1 MKNQLLHTPEGV
13 RDIYNEECEKKLELQ
28 DRLHKA
34 LKRHGYHSIQTPT
47 FEFFDIFGK
56 EVGTI
61 PSNELY
67 KFFDREGNTLVLRPD
82 ITPSIA
88 RSAAKYFMDEDMPI
102 RLSYMGNTFINNHSY
117 QGRLKESTQL
127 GAELIGDDTVDGDAE
142 MIAMAIDALK
152 SSGLKDFQIS
162 VGHVEFFR
170 GLMEAAG
177 LSEEQEEVIRELI
190 ANKNF
195 FGVEEEISD
204 CSMNQNLKELFGML
218 GTIYDNAASFEEAKT
233 YAADYPKVYKAI
245 RRLED
250 LDAVLKVYDVDKYV
264 TYEFGMLS
272 SYHYYTGVIFAG
284 YTYGS
289 GEPIVKGGRYDKLLT
304 YFGKDAASIGFAIV
318 VDQLM
323 AAISRQKIEITVK
336 HDNQL
341 IVYKPEYRR
350 EAVKKAIALSEMD
363 YEDDAAII
371 EKELGGGWVGEE
383 ALAIAVYCC
392 LKYPYCIKKAMIA
405 AVNHSGDSDSTGAVA
420 GNIIGAYLGMSA
432 VPKDWMDR
440 LELVDVMQEQIDDI
454 MLMIRD
460 R

>member
-67 KFFDREGNTLVLRPD
+67 KFFDREGNSLVLRPD

-152 SSGLKDFQIS
+152 SSGLKNFQIS

-218 GTIYDNAASFEEAKT
+218 GTIYDNAASFEGAKT

-350 EAVKKAIALSEMD
+350 EAVKKAIALRAKDCNVELIAWAMDKSKAD
-363 YEDDAAII
+363 YEAYALRNQIA
-371 EKELGGGWVGEE
+371 ELTFMDGE
-383 ALAIAVYCC
+383 
-392 LKYPYCIKKAMIA
+392 
-405 AVNHSGDSDSTGAVA
+405 
-420 GNIIGAYLGMSA
+420 
-432 VPKDWMDR
+432 
-440 LELVDVMQEQIDDI
+440 
-454 MLMIRD
+454 
-460 R
+460 

>member
-61 PSNELY
+61 PSSELY

-88 RSAAKYFMDEDMPI
+88 RSAAKYFMDEEMPI

-127 GAELIGDDTVDGDAE
+127 GAELIGDDTVDADAE

-233 YAADYPKVYKAI
+233 YAADYPRVYKAI

-250 LDAVLKVYDVDKYV
+250 LDAVLKIYGVDKYV

-289 GEPIVKGGRYDKLLT
+289 GEPVVKGGRYDKLLT

-350 EAVKKAIALSEMD
+350 EAVKKAIALRAKDCNVELIAWAMDKSKAD
-363 YEDDAAII
+363 YEAYALRNQIA
-371 EKELGGGWVGEE
+371 ELTVMDGE
-383 ALAIAVYCC
+383 
-392 LKYPYCIKKAMIA
+392 
-405 AVNHSGDSDSTGAVA
+405 
-420 GNIIGAYLGMSA
+420 
-432 VPKDWMDR
+432 
-440 LELVDVMQEQIDDI
+440 
-454 MLMIRD
+454 
-460 R
+460 

>member
-61 PSNELY
+61 PSSELY

-127 GAELIGDDTVDGDAE
+127 GAELIGDDTVDADAE

-204 CSMNQNLKELFGML
+204 CSMNQKLKELFGML

-233 YAADYPKVYKAI
+233 YAADYPRVYKAI

-250 LDAVLKVYDVDKYV
+250 LDAVLKIYGVDKYV

-289 GEPIVKGGRYDKLLT
+289 GEPVVKGGRYDKLLT

-323 AAISRQKIEITVK
+323 AAISRQKIEIIVK

-350 EAVKKAIALSEMD
+350 EAVKKAIALRAKDCNVELIAWAMDKSKAD
-363 YEDDAAII
+363 YEAYALRNQIA
-371 EKELGGGWVGEE
+371 ELTFMDGE
-383 ALAIAVYCC
+383 
-392 LKYPYCIKKAMIA
+392 
-405 AVNHSGDSDSTGAVA
+405 
-420 GNIIGAYLGMSA
+420 
-432 VPKDWMDR
+432 
-440 LELVDVMQEQIDDI
+440 
-454 MLMIRD
+454 
-460 R
+460 

>member
-152 SSGLKDFQIS
+152 SSGLKNFQIS

-272 SYHYYTGVIFAG
+272 SYHYYTGVIFSG

-350 EAVKKAIALSEMD
+350 EAVKKAIALRAKDCNVELIVWAMDKSKAD
-363 YEDDAAII
+363 YEAYALRNQIA
-371 EKELGGGWVGEE
+371 ELTFMDGE
-383 ALAIAVYCC
+383 
-392 LKYPYCIKKAMIA
+392 
-405 AVNHSGDSDSTGAVA
+405 
-420 GNIIGAYLGMSA
+420 
-432 VPKDWMDR
+432 
-440 LELVDVMQEQIDDI
+440 
-454 MLMIRD
+454 
-460 R
+460 

>member
-61 PSNELY
+61 PSSELY

-152 SSGLKDFQIS
+152 SSGLKNFQIS

-289 GEPIVKGGRYDKLLT
+289 GEPVVKGGRYDKLLT

-350 EAVKKAIALSEMD
+350 DAVKKAIALRAKDCNVELIAWAMDKSKAD
-363 YEDDAAII
+363 YEAYALRNQIA
-371 EKELGGGWVGEE
+371 ELTFMDGE
-383 ALAIAVYCC
+383 
-392 LKYPYCIKKAMIA
+392 
-405 AVNHSGDSDSTGAVA
+405 
-420 GNIIGAYLGMSA
+420 
-432 VPKDWMDR
+432 
-440 LELVDVMQEQIDDI
+440 
-454 MLMIRD
+454 
-460 R
+460 

>member
-61 PSNELY
+61 PSSELY

-88 RSAAKYFMDEDMPI
+88 RSAAKYFMDEEMPI

-127 GAELIGDDTVDGDAE
+127 GAELIGDDTVDADAE

-218 GTIYDNAASFEEAKT
+218 GTIYDNVASFEEAKT
-233 YAADYPKVYKAI
+233 YAADYPRVYKAI

-250 LDAVLKVYDVDKYV
+250 LDAVLKIYGVDKYV

-289 GEPIVKGGRYDKLLT
+289 GEPVVKGGRYDKLLT

-350 EAVKKAIALSEMD
+350 EAVKKAIALRAKDCNVELIAWAMDKSKAD
-363 YEDDAAII
+363 YEAYALRNQIA
-371 EKELGGGWVGEE
+371 ELTFMDGE
-383 ALAIAVYCC
+383 
-392 LKYPYCIKKAMIA
+392 
-405 AVNHSGDSDSTGAVA
+405 
-420 GNIIGAYLGMSA
+420 
-432 VPKDWMDR
+432 
-440 LELVDVMQEQIDDI
+440 
-454 MLMIRD
+454 
-460 R
+460 

>member
-61 PSNELY
+61 PSSELY

-127 GAELIGDDTVDGDAE
+127 GAELIGDDTVDADAE

-218 GTIYDNAASFEEAKT
+218 GTIYDNAASFGEAKT
-233 YAADYPKVYKAI
+233 YAADYPRVYKAI

-341 IVYKPEYRR
+341 IVYRPEYRR
-350 EAVKKAIALSEMD
+350 EAVKKAIALRAKDCNVELIAWAMDKSKAD
-363 YEDDAAII
+363 YEAYALRNQIA
-371 EKELGGGWVGEE
+371 ELTFMDGE
-383 ALAIAVYCC
+383 
-392 LKYPYCIKKAMIA
+392 
-405 AVNHSGDSDSTGAVA
+405 
-420 GNIIGAYLGMSA
+420 
-432 VPKDWMDR
+432 
-440 LELVDVMQEQIDDI
+440 
-454 MLMIRD
+454 
-460 R
+460 

>member
-61 PSNELY
+61 PSSELY

-127 GAELIGDDTVDGDAE
+127 GAELIGDDTVDADAE

-218 GTIYDNAASFEEAKT
+218 GTIYDNASSFEEAKT
-233 YAADYPKVYKAI
+233 YAADYPRVYKAI

-350 EAVKKAIALSEMD
+350 EAVKKAIALRAKDCNVELITWAMDKSKAD
-363 YEDDAAII
+363 YEAYALRNQIA
-371 EKELGGGWVGEE
+371 ELTFMDGE
-383 ALAIAVYCC
+383 
-392 LKYPYCIKKAMIA
+392 
-405 AVNHSGDSDSTGAVA
+405 
-420 GNIIGAYLGMSA
+420 
-432 VPKDWMDR
+432 
-440 LELVDVMQEQIDDI
+440 
-454 MLMIRD
+454 
-460 R
+460 

>member
-1 MKNQLLHTPEGV
+1 MKSV
-13 RDIYNEECEKKLELQ
+13 KKKLELQ

-61 PSNELY
+61 PSSELY

-127 GAELIGDDTVDGDAE
+127 GAELIGDDTVDADAE

-190 ANKNF
+190 SNKNF

-218 GTIYDNAASFEEAKT
+218 GTIYDNAASFGEAKT

-350 EAVKKAIALSEMD
+350 EAVKKAIALRAKDCNVELIAWAMDKSKAD
-363 YEDDAAII
+363 YEAYALRNQIA
-371 EKELGGGWVGEE
+371 ELTFMDGE
-383 ALAIAVYCC
+383 
-392 LKYPYCIKKAMIA
+392 
-405 AVNHSGDSDSTGAVA
+405 
-420 GNIIGAYLGMSA
+420 
-432 VPKDWMDR
+432 
-440 LELVDVMQEQIDDI
+440 
-454 MLMIRD
+454 
-460 R
+460 

>member
-1 MKNQLLHTPEGV
+1 MK
-13 RDIYNEECEKKLELQ
+13 CEKKLELQ

-350 EAVKKAIALSEMD
+350 EAVKKAIALRAKDCNVELIAWAMDKSKAD
-363 YEDDAAII
+363 YEAYALRNQIA
-371 EKELGGGWVGEE
+371 ELTFMDGE
-383 ALAIAVYCC
+383 
-392 LKYPYCIKKAMIA
+392 
-405 AVNHSGDSDSTGAVA
+405 
-420 GNIIGAYLGMSA
+420 
-432 VPKDWMDR
+432 
-440 LELVDVMQEQIDDI
+440 
-454 MLMIRD
+454 
-460 R
+460 

>member
-34 LKRHGYHSIQTPT
+34 IKRHGYHSIETPN

-117 QGRLKESTQL
+117 QGTLKESTQL

-350 EAVKKAIALSEMD
+350 EAVEKAIALRAKDCNVELIAWAMDKSKAD
-363 YEDDAAII
+363 YEAYALRNQIA
-371 EKELGGGWVGEE
+371 ELTFMDGE
-383 ALAIAVYCC
+383 
-392 LKYPYCIKKAMIA
+392 
-405 AVNHSGDSDSTGAVA
+405 
-420 GNIIGAYLGMSA
+420 
-432 VPKDWMDR
+432 
-440 LELVDVMQEQIDDI
+440 
-454 MLMIRD
+454 
-460 R
+460 

>member
-28 DRLHKA
+28 DRLYKA

-61 PSNELY
+61 PSSELY

-127 GAELIGDDTVDGDAE
+127 GAELIGDDTVDADAE

-350 EAVKKAIALSEMD
+350 EAVKKAIALRAKDCNVELIAWAMDKSKAD
-363 YEDDAAII
+363 YEAYALRNQIAEPTFMD
-371 EKELGGGWVGEE
+371 GE
-383 ALAIAVYCC
+383 
-392 LKYPYCIKKAMIA
+392 
-405 AVNHSGDSDSTGAVA
+405 
-420 GNIIGAYLGMSA
+420 
-432 VPKDWMDR
+432 
-440 LELVDVMQEQIDDI
+440 
-454 MLMIRD
+454 
-460 R
+460 

>member
-61 PSNELY
+61 PSSELY

-102 RLSYMGNTFINNHSY
+102 RLFYMGNTFINNHSY

-127 GAELIGDDTVDGDAE
+127 GAELIGDDTVDADAE

-204 CSMNQNLKELFGML
+204 CSMNQNLKELFGIL
-218 GTIYDNAASFEEAKT
+218 GTIYDNAASFEDAKT

-350 EAVKKAIALSEMD
+350 EAVKKAIALRAKDCNVELIAWAMDKSKAD
-363 YEDDAAII
+363 YEAYALRNQIA
-371 EKELGGGWVGEE
+371 ELTFMDGE
-383 ALAIAVYCC
+383 
-392 LKYPYCIKKAMIA
+392 
-405 AVNHSGDSDSTGAVA
+405 
-420 GNIIGAYLGMSA
+420 
-432 VPKDWMDR
+432 
-440 LELVDVMQEQIDDI
+440 
-454 MLMIRD
+454 
-460 R
+460 

>member
-61 PSNELY
+61 PSSELY

-233 YAADYPKVYKAI
+233 YAADYPRVYKAI

-250 LDAVLKVYDVDKYV
+250 LDAVLKIYGVDKYV

-341 IVYKPEYRR
+341 IVYKPDYRR
-350 EAVKKAIALSEMD
+350 EAVKKAIALRAKDCNVELIAWAMDKSKAD
-363 YEDDAAII
+363 YEAYALRNQIA
-371 EKELGGGWVGEE
+371 ELTFMDGE
-383 ALAIAVYCC
+383 
-392 LKYPYCIKKAMIA
+392 
-405 AVNHSGDSDSTGAVA
+405 
-420 GNIIGAYLGMSA
+420 
-432 VPKDWMDR
+432 
-440 LELVDVMQEQIDDI
+440 
-454 MLMIRD
+454 
-460 R
+460 

>member
-28 DRLHKA
+28 DRLYKA

-61 PSNELY
+61 PSSELY

-127 GAELIGDDTVDGDAE
+127 GAELIGDDTVDADAE

-350 EAVKKAIALSEMD
+350 EAVKKAIALRAKDCNVELIAWAMDKSKAD
-363 YEDDAAII
+363 YEAYALRNQIA
-371 EKELGGGWVGEE
+371 ELTFIDGE
-383 ALAIAVYCC
+383 
-392 LKYPYCIKKAMIA
+392 
-405 AVNHSGDSDSTGAVA
+405 
-420 GNIIGAYLGMSA
+420 
-432 VPKDWMDR
+432 
-440 LELVDVMQEQIDDI
+440 
-454 MLMIRD
+454 
-460 R
+460 

>member
-28 DRLHKA
+28 DRLYKA

-61 PSNELY
+61 PSSELY

-127 GAELIGDDTVDGDAE
+127 GAELIGDDTVDADAE

-323 AAISRQKIEITVK
+323 AAISRQKIEITIK

-350 EAVKKAIALSEMD
+350 EAVKKAIALRAKDCNVELIAWAMDKSKAD
-363 YEDDAAII
+363 YEAYALRNQIA
-371 EKELGGGWVGEE
+371 ELTFMDGE
-383 ALAIAVYCC
+383 
-392 LKYPYCIKKAMIA
+392 
-405 AVNHSGDSDSTGAVA
+405 
-420 GNIIGAYLGMSA
+420 
-432 VPKDWMDR
+432 
-440 LELVDVMQEQIDDI
+440 
-454 MLMIRD
+454 
-460 R
+460 

>member
-28 DRLHKA
+28 DRLYKA

-61 PSNELY
+61 PSSELY

-127 GAELIGDDTVDGDAE
+127 GAELIGDDTVDADAE

-350 EAVKKAIALSEMD
+350 EAVEKAIALRAKDCNVELIAWAMDKSKAD
-363 YEDDAAII
+363 YEAYALRNQIA
-371 EKELGGGWVGEE
+371 ELTFMDGE
-383 ALAIAVYCC
+383 
-392 LKYPYCIKKAMIA
+392 
-405 AVNHSGDSDSTGAVA
+405 
-420 GNIIGAYLGMSA
+420 
-432 VPKDWMDR
+432 
-440 LELVDVMQEQIDDI
+440 
-454 MLMIRD
+454 
-460 R
+460 

>member
-28 DRLHKA
+28 NRLHKA

-61 PSNELY
+61 PSSELY

-127 GAELIGDDTVDGDAE
+127 GAELIGDDTVDADAE

-218 GTIYDNAASFEEAKT
+218 GTIYDNAVSFEEAKT
-233 YAADYPKVYKAI
+233 YAADYPRVYKAI

-250 LDAVLKVYDVDKYV
+250 LDAVLKIYGVDKYV

-289 GEPIVKGGRYDKLLT
+289 GEPVVKGGRYDKLLT

-350 EAVKKAIALSEMD
+350 EAVKKAIALRAKDCNVELIAWAMDKSKAD
-363 YEDDAAII
+363 YEAYALRNQIA
-371 EKELGGGWVGEE
+371 ELTFMDGE
-383 ALAIAVYCC
+383 
-392 LKYPYCIKKAMIA
+392 
-405 AVNHSGDSDSTGAVA
+405 
-420 GNIIGAYLGMSA
+420 
-432 VPKDWMDR
+432 
-440 LELVDVMQEQIDDI
+440 
-454 MLMIRD
+454 
-460 R
+460 

>member
-61 PSNELY
+61 PSSELY

-127 GAELIGDDTVDGDAE
+127 GAELIGDDTVDADAE

-218 GTIYDNAASFEEAKT
+218 GTIYDNASSFEEAKT
-233 YAADYPKVYKAI
+233 YAADYPRVYKAI

-264 TYEFGMLS
+264 AYEFGMLS

-350 EAVKKAIALSEMD
+350 EAVKKAIALRAKDCNVELIAWAMDKSKAD
-363 YEDDAAII
+363 YEAYALRNQIA
-371 EKELGGGWVGEE
+371 ELTFMDGE
-383 ALAIAVYCC
+383 
-392 LKYPYCIKKAMIA
+392 
-405 AVNHSGDSDSTGAVA
+405 
-420 GNIIGAYLGMSA
+420 
-432 VPKDWMDR
+432 
-440 LELVDVMQEQIDDI
+440 
-454 MLMIRD
+454 
-460 R
+460 

>member
-28 DRLHKA
+28 DRLYKA

-61 PSNELY
+61 PSSELY

-218 GTIYDNAASFEEAKT
+218 GTIYDNASSFEEAKT
-233 YAADYPKVYKAI
+233 YAADYPRVYKAI

-350 EAVKKAIALSEMD
+350 EAVKKAIALRAKDCNVELIAWAMDKSKAD
-363 YEDDAAII
+363 YEAYALRNQIA
-371 EKELGGGWVGEE
+371 ELTFMDGE
-383 ALAIAVYCC
+383 
-392 LKYPYCIKKAMIA
+392 
-405 AVNHSGDSDSTGAVA
+405 
-420 GNIIGAYLGMSA
+420 
-432 VPKDWMDR
+432 
-440 LELVDVMQEQIDDI
+440 
-454 MLMIRD
+454 
-460 R
+460 

>member
-152 SSGLKDFQIS
+152 SSGLKNFQIS

-272 SYHYYTGVIFAG
+272 SYHYYTGVIFSG

-323 AAISRQKIEITVK
+323 AAISRQKIEIAVK

-350 EAVKKAIALSEMD
+350 EAVKKAIALRAKDCNVELIAWAMDKSKAD
-363 YEDDAAII
+363 YEAYALRNQIA
-371 EKELGGGWVGEE
+371 ELTFMDGE
-383 ALAIAVYCC
+383 
-392 LKYPYCIKKAMIA
+392 
-405 AVNHSGDSDSTGAVA
+405 
-420 GNIIGAYLGMSA
+420 
-432 VPKDWMDR
+432 
-440 LELVDVMQEQIDDI
+440 
-454 MLMIRD
+454 
-460 R
+460 

>member
-272 SYHYYTGVIFAG
+272 SYHYYTGVIFSG

-323 AAISRQKIEITVK
+323 AAIS
-336 HDNQL
+336 
-341 IVYKPEYRR
+341 EYRR
-350 EAVKKAIALSEMD
+350 EAVKKAIALRAKDYNVELIAWAMDKSKAD
-363 YEDDAAII
+363 YEAYALRNQIA
-371 EKELGGGWVGEE
+371 ELTFMDGE
-383 ALAIAVYCC
+383 
-392 LKYPYCIKKAMIA
+392 
-405 AVNHSGDSDSTGAVA
+405 
-420 GNIIGAYLGMSA
+420 
-432 VPKDWMDR
+432 
-440 LELVDVMQEQIDDI
+440 
-454 MLMIRD
+454 
-460 R
+460 

>member
-28 DRLHKA
+28 DRLYKA

-61 PSNELY
+61 PSSELY

-250 LDAVLKVYDVDKYV
+250 LDAVLKIYGVDKYV

-304 YFGKDAASIGFAIV
+304 YFGKNAASIGFAIV

-350 EAVKKAIALSEMD
+350 EAVKKAIALRAKDCNVELIAWAMDKSKAD
-363 YEDDAAII
+363 YEAYALRNQIA
-371 EKELGGGWVGEE
+371 ELTFMDGE
-383 ALAIAVYCC
+383 
-392 LKYPYCIKKAMIA
+392 
-405 AVNHSGDSDSTGAVA
+405 
-420 GNIIGAYLGMSA
+420 
-432 VPKDWMDR
+432 
-440 LELVDVMQEQIDDI
+440 
-454 MLMIRD
+454 
-460 R
+460 

>member
-61 PSNELY
+61 PSSELY

-127 GAELIGDDTVDGDAE
+127 GAELIGDDTVDADAE

-218 GTIYDNAASFEEAKT
+218 GTIYDNASSFEEAKT
-233 YAADYPKVYKAI
+233 YAADYPRVYKAI

-323 AAISRQKIEITVK
+323 AAISRQKIEITVE
-336 HDNQL
+336 HNNQL

-350 EAVKKAIALSEMD
+350 EAVKKAIALRAKDCNVELIAWAMDKSKAD
-363 YEDDAAII
+363 YEAYALRNQIA
-371 EKELGGGWVGEE
+371 ELTFMDGE
-383 ALAIAVYCC
+383 
-392 LKYPYCIKKAMIA
+392 
-405 AVNHSGDSDSTGAVA
+405 
-420 GNIIGAYLGMSA
+420 
-432 VPKDWMDR
+432 
-440 LELVDVMQEQIDDI
+440 
-454 MLMIRD
+454 
-460 R
+460 

>member
-61 PSNELY
+61 PSSELY

-127 GAELIGDDTVDGDAE
+127 GAELIGDDTVDADAE

-218 GTIYDNAASFEEAKT
+218 GTIYDNASSFEEAKT
-233 YAADYPKVYKAI
+233 YAADYPRVYKAI

-289 GEPIVKGGRYDKLLT
+289 GELIVKGGRYDKLLT

-350 EAVKKAIALSEMD
+350 EAVKKAIALRAKDCNVELIAWAMDKSKAD
-363 YEDDAAII
+363 YEAYALRNQIA
-371 EKELGGGWVGEE
+371 ELTFMDGE
-383 ALAIAVYCC
+383 
-392 LKYPYCIKKAMIA
+392 
-405 AVNHSGDSDSTGAVA
+405 
-420 GNIIGAYLGMSA
+420 
-432 VPKDWMDR
+432 
-440 LELVDVMQEQIDDI
+440 
-454 MLMIRD
+454 
-460 R
+460 

>member
-61 PSNELY
+61 PSSELY

-127 GAELIGDDTVDGDAE
+127 GAELIGDDTVDADAE

-233 YAADYPKVYKAI
+233 YAADYPRVYKAI

-350 EAVKKAIALSEMD
+350 EAVEKAIALRAKDCNVELIAWAMDKSKAD
-363 YEDDAAII
+363 YEAYALRNQIA
-371 EKELGGGWVGEE
+371 ELTFMDGE
-383 ALAIAVYCC
+383 
-392 LKYPYCIKKAMIA
+392 
-405 AVNHSGDSDSTGAVA
+405 
-420 GNIIGAYLGMSA
+420 
-432 VPKDWMDR
+432 
-440 LELVDVMQEQIDDI
+440 
-454 MLMIRD
+454 
-460 R
+460 

>member
-28 DRLHKA
+28 NRLHKA

-56 EVGTI
+56 KVGTI
-61 PSNELY
+61 PSSELY

-127 GAELIGDDTVDGDAE
+127 GAELIGDDTVDADAE

-218 GTIYDNAASFEEAKT
+218 GTIYDNAASFEEAKA
-233 YAADYPKVYKAI
+233 YAADYPRVYKAI

-250 LDAVLKVYDVDKYV
+250 LDAVLKIYDVDKYV

-289 GEPIVKGGRYDKLLT
+289 GEPIVKGGRYDTLLT

-323 AAISRQKIEITVK
+323 AAISRQKIEIIVK

-350 EAVKKAIALSEMD
+350 EAVKKAIALRAKDCNVELIAWAMDKSKAD
-363 YEDDAAII
+363 YEAYALRNQIA
-371 EKELGGGWVGEE
+371 ELTFMDGE
-383 ALAIAVYCC
+383 
-392 LKYPYCIKKAMIA
+392 
-405 AVNHSGDSDSTGAVA
+405 
-420 GNIIGAYLGMSA
+420 
-432 VPKDWMDR
+432 
-440 LELVDVMQEQIDDI
+440 
-454 MLMIRD
+454 
-460 R
+460 

>member
-28 DRLHKA
+28 DRLYKA

-61 PSNELY
+61 PSSELY

-127 GAELIGDDTVDGDAE
+127 GAELIGDDTVDADAE

-218 GTIYDNAASFEEAKT
+218 RTIYDNAASFEEAKT

-350 EAVKKAIALSEMD
+350 EAVKKAIALRAKDCNVELIAWAMDKSKAD
-363 YEDDAAII
+363 YEAYALRNQIA
-371 EKELGGGWVGEE
+371 ELTFMDGE
-383 ALAIAVYCC
+383 
-392 LKYPYCIKKAMIA
+392 
-405 AVNHSGDSDSTGAVA
+405 
-420 GNIIGAYLGMSA
+420 
-432 VPKDWMDR
+432 
-440 LELVDVMQEQIDDI
+440 
-454 MLMIRD
+454 
-460 R
+460 

>member
-61 PSNELY
+61 PSSELY

-233 YAADYPKVYKAI
+233 YAADYPRVYKAI

-250 LDAVLKVYDVDKYV
+250 LDAVLKIYGVDKYV

-350 EAVKKAIALSEMD
+350 EAVKKAITLRAKDCNVELIAWAMDKSKAD
-363 YEDDAAII
+363 YEAYALRNQIA
-371 EKELGGGWVGEE
+371 ELTFMDGE
-383 ALAIAVYCC
+383 
-392 LKYPYCIKKAMIA
+392 
-405 AVNHSGDSDSTGAVA
+405 
-420 GNIIGAYLGMSA
+420 
-432 VPKDWMDR
+432 
-440 LELVDVMQEQIDDI
+440 
-454 MLMIRD
+454 
-460 R
+460 

>member
-82 ITPSIA
+82 A

-177 LSEEQEEVIRELI
+177 LSEEQEEVMI

-350 EAVKKAIALSEMD
+350 EAVKKAIALRAKDCNVELIAWAMDKSKAD
-363 YEDDAAII
+363 YEAYALRNQIA
-371 EKELGGGWVGEE
+371 ELTFMDGE
-383 ALAIAVYCC
+383 
-392 LKYPYCIKKAMIA
+392 
-405 AVNHSGDSDSTGAVA
+405 
-420 GNIIGAYLGMSA
+420 
-432 VPKDWMDR
+432 
-440 LELVDVMQEQIDDI
+440 
-454 MLMIRD
+454 
-460 R
+460 

>member
-127 GAELIGDDTVDGDAE
+127 GAELIGADTVDGDAE

-152 SSGLKDFQIS
+152 SSGLKNFQIS

-289 GEPIVKGGRYDKLLT
+289 GEPVVKGGRYDKLLT

-350 EAVKKAIALSEMD
+350 EAVKKAIALRAKDCNVELIAWAMDKSKAD
-363 YEDDAAII
+363 YEAYALRNQIA
-371 EKELGGGWVGEE
+371 ELTFMDGE
-383 ALAIAVYCC
+383 
-392 LKYPYCIKKAMIA
+392 
-405 AVNHSGDSDSTGAVA
+405 
-420 GNIIGAYLGMSA
+420 
-432 VPKDWMDR
+432 
-440 LELVDVMQEQIDDI
+440 
-454 MLMIRD
+454 
-460 R
+460 

>member
-61 PSNELY
+61 PSSELY

-88 RSAAKYFMDEDMPI
+88 RSAAKYFMDEEMPI

-127 GAELIGDDTVDGDAE
+127 GAELIGDDTVDADAE

-233 YAADYPKVYKAI
+233 YAADYPRVYKAI

-250 LDAVLKVYDVDKYV
+250 LDAVLKIYGVDKYV

-289 GEPIVKGGRYDKLLT
+289 GEPVVKGGRYDKLLT

-350 EAVKKAIALSEMD
+350 EAVKKAIALRAKDCNVELIAWAMDKSKAD
-363 YEDDAAII
+363 YEAYALRNQIA
-371 EKELGGGWVGEE
+371 ELTFMDGE
-383 ALAIAVYCC
+383 
-392 LKYPYCIKKAMIA
+392 
-405 AVNHSGDSDSTGAVA
+405 
-420 GNIIGAYLGMSA
+420 
-432 VPKDWMDR
+432 
-440 LELVDVMQEQIDDI
+440 
-454 MLMIRD
+454 
-460 R
+460 

>member
-61 PSNELY
+61 PSSELY

-127 GAELIGDDTVDGDAE
+127 GAELIGDDTVDADAE

-233 YAADYPKVYKAI
+233 YAADYPRVYKAI

-250 LDAVLKVYDVDKYV
+250 LDAVLKIYGVDKYV

-289 GEPIVKGGRYDKLLT
+289 GEPVVKGGRYDKLLT

-350 EAVKKAIALSEMD
+350 EAVKKAIALRAKDCNVELIAWAMDKSKAD
-363 YEDDAAII
+363 YE
-371 EKELGGGWVGEE
+371 
-383 ALAIAVYCC
+383 
-392 LKYPYCIKKAMIA
+392 
-405 AVNHSGDSDSTGAVA
+405 T
-420 GNIIGAYLGMSA
+420 
-432 VPKDWMDR
+432 
-440 LELVDVMQEQIDDI
+440 
-454 MLMIRD
+454 
-460 R
+460 